1 MRCPNCQAEE
11 TRVIDSRS
19 SKDGYV
25 VRRRRVCE
33 ECKGR
38 FTTYE
43 KIEQMLPMVTKKDQR
58 RELFAREKITRGIMQ
73 ACQKRPVSIE
83 QVEQIAD
90 EIERL
95 VSERSER
102 EVESQQIGAWVM
114 EKLRDVDQV
123 AYVRFASVYREF
135 RDAEEFMAELRG
147 LLPEGEG
154 GRPQTQG

>member
-1 MRCPNCQAEE
+1 MRCPNCEAEE

-135 RDAEEFMAELRG
+135 RDVEEFMTELRG

>member
-1 MRCPNCQAEE
+1 MRCPICEAED

-43 KIEQMLPMVTKKDQR
+43 KIEQMLPLVMKKDQR
-58 RELFAREKITRGIMQ
+58 REAFMREKITHGILR
-73 ACQKRPVSIE
+73 ACQKRPVSIV

-102 EVESQQIGAWVM
+102 EIGSQQIGAWVM
-114 EKLRDVDQV
+114 ERLRDVDQV

-135 RDAEEFMAELRG
+135 RDVEEFMSELRG
-147 LLPEGEG
+147 LLPMGDG
-154 GRPQTQG
+154 GRPQTEG